1 MSCRAHCHECCLTE
15 QRFCSKVGINAETK
29 LASVRHSLNWFLA
42 LEVLVGLV
50 DGVVGV
56 GWGDG
61 GMGSRVDISRENSKR
76 RVFRI
81 SVVYLRSTWAHVNH
95 ELSI

>member
-29 LASVRHSLNWFLA
+29 LAIVRHSLNWFLA

-61 GMGSRVDISRENSKR
+61 GMGSRVANLERILSGEFFVSQWFIYARLGHMLIIS
-76 RVFRI
+76 
-81 SVVYLRSTWAHVNH
+81 
-95 ELSI
+95 